1 MARGDL
7 DDLVEQA
14 KRTLDNPVVKRAFEH
29 MEKELVD
36 AMASLRLTDAESEAE
51 AIGLLRDL
59 QAKRRL
65 ERKLMTVAKAQ
76 SFQNQ

>member
-7 DDLVEQA
+7 EDFVEQA

-29 MEKELVD
+29 MEKELID
-36 AMASLRLTDAESEAE
+36 SMASLRLTDAESEAE

-65 ERKLMTVAKAQ
+65 EKKLMVVAKANTFRDQ
-76 SFQNQ
+76 